1 MKPHLNLFGERSF
14 SGLIKIGVVPTI
26 IVTEVLSMGLNDP
39 GREEHEVTDQDTL
52 LVEPPMYRV
61 FLMNDDYTPMDFVI
75 EILMKVFNKSIESA
89 TQIMMSVHNNGSGVC
104 GVYTYEIAETKTG
117 TVHRMSEESGYPLRS
132 TMEKE

>member
-1 MKPHLNLFGERSF
+1 
-14 SGLIKIGVVPTI
+14 
-26 IVTEVLSMGLNDP
+26 MGLNDP

-52 LVEPPMYRV
+52 LTEPPMYRV
-61 FLMNDDYTPMDFVI
+61 FLMNDDYMPMDFVV
-75 EILMKVFNKSIESA
+75 EILMRVFNKSIDSA

-117 TVHRMSEESGYPLRS
+117 TVHRMAEENGYPLRS

>member
-1 MKPHLNLFGERSF
+1 
-14 SGLIKIGVVPTI
+14 
-26 IVTEVLSMGLNDP
+26 MGLNDP
-39 GREEHEVTDQDTL
+39 GREEHEVTDQDAL

-61 FLMNDDYTPMDFVI
+61 FLMNDDYTPMDFVV

-89 TQIMMSVHNNGSGVC
+89 SQIMMSVHNNGSGVC

-117 TVHRMSEESGYPLRS
+117 TVHRMAEENGYPLRS